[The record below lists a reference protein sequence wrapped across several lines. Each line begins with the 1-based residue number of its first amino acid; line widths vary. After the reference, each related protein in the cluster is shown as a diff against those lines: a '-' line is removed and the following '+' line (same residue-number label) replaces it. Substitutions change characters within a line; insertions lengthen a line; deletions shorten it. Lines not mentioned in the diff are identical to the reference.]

1 MEFFLKVS
9 MYRKLKKS
17 KPAPGR
23 RVYPYLLWKL
33 PFTRPNQVWAVDITY
48 IAMACGFIYLAAVLD
63 TRKVLF

>member
-1 MEFFLKVS
+1 

-17 KPAPGR
+17 KPAPGH

-63 TRKVLF
+63 THKVLF